1 VLPNSRWHL
10 SVDEYPELCHGTVV
24 SDVPLKARYTRVE
37 NSSSFNTSDGLHPK
51 DMLVVLRRAEA
62 QH

>member
-1 VLPNSRWHL
+1 MGQC
-10 SVDEYPELCHGTVV
+10 PELCHAILV

-51 DMLVVLRRAEA
+51 DMVVVLRRAGA